1 MQGGQH
7 RVPDATQAPEANRAA
22 ARASFSLPVLCPM
35 HKDRVA
41 RVPHFLFT
49 RMPPP
54 GAHLL
59 IYAVSTAQCQF
70 TQGDQIAFAEKMFNG
85 ALRLPA
91 IDFAFF
97 QPLAQI
103 VRRPV
108 HSTTSS
114 AASKKKGSGTFS
126 HA

>member
-1 MQGGQH
+1 M
-7 RVPDATQAPEANRAA
+7 
-22 ARASFSLPVLCPM
+22 
-35 HKDRVA
+35 
-41 RVPHFLFT
+41 PHFLFT

-59 IYAVSTAQCQF
+59 IYAIGSTAQCQF

-85 ALRLPA
+85 ALRLPGN

-103 VRRPV
+103 VRGKST
-108 HSTTSS
+108 STTSS
-114 AASKKKGSGTFS
+114 AASKKDRARFPVPEFR
-126 HA
+126 